1 MLFAA
6 RIASA
11 ASTSNAQ
18 NTAEVFYE
26 NAARN
31 ATDYSG
37 SGMAHGLGTDD
48 AGGDTYVDSA
58 MVGWLG
64 AAATAAIGT
73 TTTIN
78 WLVNTSVSAL
88 EIGFLAYIAR
98 EYGAN
103 SCCPSQ
109 PLHPEEYLRPF
120 HWLLSNL
127 RHISPE
133 ARRMP

>member
-1 MLFAA
+1 MKTQRGTLRTILVLAWP
-6 RIASA
+6 
-11 ASTSNAQ
+11 TVLEQ
-18 NTAEVFYE
+18 TMQV
-26 NAARN
+26 
-31 ATDYSG
+31 ATQ
-37 SGMAHGLGTDD
+37 
-48 AGGDTYVDSA
+48 YVDSA

-109 PLHPEEYLRPF
+109 PLHPEEYLRPSR
-120 HWLLSNL
+120 WLLSNL